1 MRIALDATPLTVPSG
16 GTRRYVVEL
25 TRALA
30 AQFPND
36 EFHLLSDQT
45 SWERPAE
52 FRNFS
57 NIVTAAPSWRGFRG
71 MWWSSG
77 LAWESQRRGIEIFH
91 GTDFSIPYLPLRP
104 SVMMVH
110 DLSPWKRG
118 PARAREAGRVRSRT
132 PYLLRMA
139 TMILTPTEAIRR
151 ELSRTFGV
159 NPARIRAV
167 PLAAASSF
175 SAVSQTAPDF
185 GVKATGGTKEI
196 WGTKETW
203 GTEETGDTG
212 DTKRKS
218 GGRPQIPKPYL
229 LSVGTREPRKN
240 IARLIEAWRIVKRS
254 RPSLGLV
261 LAGAAGADDAPYRQE
276 PGLHVLGRLADIE
289 IRDLLNRTAVFV
301 YPSLYEGFGL
311 PVVEAMQAGAAV
323 ITSRDPALVEVS
335 ASAAMHADATCTR
348 ALARVIGQV
357 LDSEIL
363 RNRLRE
369 QGKRRASRFSWRAT
383 ARRTRA
389 IYVEAIH
396 RF

>member
-30 AQFPND
+30 AEFPND

-77 LAWESQRRGIEIFH
+77 LAWESQRRDIEIFH

-175 SAVSQTAPDF
+175 TAASQAAP
-185 GVKATGGTKEI
+185 GPS
-196 WGTKETW
+196 TKETR
-203 GTEETGDTG
+203 GAEETRGAGETG
-212 DTKRKS
+212 HTKGRS
-218 GGRPQIPKPYL
+218 GGRPRIPKPFL

-348 ALARVIGQV
+348 ALARAIGQV

-369 QGKRRASRFSWRAT
+369 QGKRRALRFSWRAT

-389 IYVEAIH
+389 TYVEAIR

>member
-1 MRIALDATPLTVPSG
+1 
-16 GTRRYVVEL
+16 
-25 TRALA
+25 
-30 AQFPND
+30 
-36 EFHLLSDQT
+36 
-45 SWERPAE
+45 
-52 FRNFS
+52 
-57 NIVTAAPSWRGFRG
+57 

-77 LAWESQRRGIEIFH
+77 LAWESRRRGIEIFH

-118 PARAREAGRVRSRT
+118 PARARDAGRVRSRT

-151 ELSRTFGV
+151 ELSRAFGV
-159 NPARIRAV
+159 SPARIRAV

-175 SAVSQTAPDF
+175 GAASQVAPESD
-185 GVKATGGTKEI
+185 TKKT
-196 WGTKETW
+196 WGTKET
-203 GTEETGDTG
+203 GETGDTKG
-212 DTKRKS
+212 ES
-218 GGRPQIPKPYL
+218 GGGPQIPKPYL
-229 LSVGTREPRKN
+229 LCVGTREPRKN

-289 IRDLLNRTAVFV
+289 IRDLLNRTAAFV

-348 ALARVIGQV
+348 ALARAIGQV

-369 QGKRRASRFSWRAT
+369 QGKRRALQFSWRAT

-389 IYVEAIH
+389 TYVEAIR

>member
-52 FRNFS
+52 FRNFP

-77 LAWESQRRGIEIFH
+77 LAWESRRRGIEIFH

-118 PARAREAGRVRSRT
+118 PARARDAGRVRSRT

-151 ELSRTFGV
+151 ELSRAFGV
-159 NPARIRAV
+159 SPARIRAV

-175 SAVSQTAPDF
+175 GAASQAAPESD
-185 GVKATGGTKEI
+185 TKKT
-196 WGTKETW
+196 WGTKET
-203 GTEETGDTG
+203 GETGDTKG
-212 DTKRKS
+212 EG

-348 ALARVIGQV
+348 ALARAIGQV

-369 QGKRRASRFSWRAT
+369 QGKRRALQFSWRAT

-389 IYVEAIH
+389 TYVEAIR

>member
-30 AQFPND
+30 AQFPDD

-57 NIVTAAPSWRGFRG
+57 NIVTTAPSWRGFRG
-71 MWWSSG
+71 MWWSTG
-77 LAWESQRRGIEIFH
+77 LAWESRRRGIEIFH

-118 PARAREAGRVRSRT
+118 PARARDAGRVRSRT

-151 ELSRTFGV
+151 ELSRAFGV
-159 NPARIRAV
+159 SPARIRAV

-175 SAVSQTAPDF
+175 GAASQAAPESD
-185 GVKATGGTKEI
+185 TKKT
-196 WGTKETW
+196 WGTKET
-203 GTEETGDTG
+203 GETGDTKG
-212 DTKRKS
+212 E
-218 GGRPQIPKPYL
+218 GGGPQIPKPYL

-335 ASAAMHADATCTR
+335 ASAAMHADATCAR

-369 QGKRRASRFSWRAT
+369 QGKRRASRFSWGAT

-389 IYVEAIH
+389 TYVEAIR

>member
-77 LAWESQRRGIEIFH
+77 LAWESRRRGIEIFH

-104 SVMMVH
+104 SVMMFH

-118 PARAREAGRVRSRT
+118 PARARDAGRVRSRT

-151 ELSRTFGV
+151 ELSRAFGV

-175 SAVSQTAPDF
+175 SAASQVAPDPS
-185 GVKATGGTKEI
+185 
-196 WGTKETW
+196 TKETW
-203 GTEETGDTG
+203 GTGETGDTKE
-212 DTKRKS
+212 TS
-218 GGRPQIPKPYL
+218 GGSPQIPKPYL

-289 IRDLLNRTAVFV
+289 IRDLLNRTAAFV

-369 QGKRRASRFSWRAT
+369 QGKRRALRFSWRAT

-389 IYVEAIH
+389 TYVEAIR